1 MSSSTRNLAI
11 VAIALLT
18 STVVA
23 AQGAGAGLDAVV
35 SALDR
40 NTQAQRR
47 TCEAI
52 ALSGNIRGSAHSFA
66 RRRPE
71 RWQVEQ
77 AQRCWR

>member
-40 NTQAQRR
+40 NTRAQQR

-52 ALSGNIRGSAHSFA
+52 ALSGNVRGNSTYFA
-66 RRRPE
+66 RRNPE
-71 RWQVEQ
+71 RWQIEQ